1 MAKKAVQDD
10 ILKDVVTDE
19 KKPQVNKKEGDL
31 KSETSKAKDKSFV
44 LVFKGAGWCEELQ
57 KSYFQGVYTCK
68 DSNEY
73 EILKKY
79 VK

>member
-10 ILKDVVTDE
+10 ILKDVVADE
-19 KKPQVNKKEGDL
+19 KKPEIKIKEGDL
-31 KSETSKAKDKSFV
+31 KSETNKAKAKSFV

-57 KSYFQGVYTCK
+57 TSYFQGVYTCK
-68 DSNEY
+68 NEKEY

-79 VK
+79 AN